1 MSQAD
6 TDREDRERED
16 QEERT
21 DQEGHADRD
30 EGAGQDEGADRE
42 EAGGQDEGA
51 GQDEAGE
58 RTDSAAIPEP
68 RAGELPGDA
77 SPAEEPRTEAEPAGG
92 TAPDGFWS
100 ELRAAVTPRMVAMIA
115 GALLLQLGFVLSYV
129 GAFHHPQPHRVPI
142 AVVAP
147 QQTAEQVVRKINAIP
162 DQPVKATAVADE
174 KAARALLADGE
185 TSGALIVNPRSHNDR
200 LLVAGAGG
208 ASTANAVESVITQA
222 EKSQQRTVSVTD
234 AVPPQSGDARGLSSF
249 YLVVGWTVGGYLF
262 AALLGVSKGARPS
275 SVRRAGARL
284 LAAVPYA
291 VLSGLGG
298 ALIVGPGLGAL
309 NDHFLALSALG
320 ALVVFGAAAVTVAFQ
335 VLFGVLGIGVTVLL
349 FVVLGNPS
357 AGGAYGTDLLPP
369 FWRTIGPALPNGA
382 ATHAVRHLVYFSG
395 HGITANLAVLTAYAL
410 GGVLATL
417 VAATLIHRRMSPEL
431 DPAGARA

>member
-1 MSQAD
+1 M
-6 TDREDRERED
+6 
-16 QEERT
+16 
-21 DQEGHADRD
+21 
-30 EGAGQDEGADRE
+30 
-42 EAGGQDEGA
+42 
-51 GQDEAGE
+51 
-58 RTDSAAIPEP
+58 
-68 RAGELPGDA
+68 
-77 SPAEEPRTEAEPAGG
+77 
-92 TAPDGFWS
+92 
-100 ELRAAVTPRMVAMIA
+100 RAAVTPRMTAMIA

-142 AVVAP
+142 TVVAP
-147 QQTAEQVVRKINAIP
+147 QQTAQRVVQQINAIP
-162 DQPVKATAVADE
+162 GHPLKATAAADE
-174 KAARALLADGE
+174 RAARALLRDGE
-185 TSGALIVNPRSHNDR
+185 TSGALIVNPQSRNDR

-208 ASTANAVESVITQA
+208 ASTATAVESAITQA
-222 EKSQQRTVSVTD
+222 EQSQKRTVSVDD
-234 AVPPQSGDARGLSSF
+234 AVPAQPGDARGLSSF

-291 VLSGLGG
+291 VVSGLGS
-298 ALIVGPGLGAL
+298 AAIVGPVLGAL

-357 AGGAYGTDLLPP
+357 AGGAYGSDLLPP
-369 FWRTIGPALPNGA
+369 FWRTIGSALPNGA

-395 HGITANLAVLTAYAL
+395 HGIAANLAVLVAWAL
-410 GGVLATL
+410 GGVLAT
-417 VAATLIHRRMSPEL
+417 VAAATLIHRRLSPEM